1 MAQLSIYPHEIGRD
15 LIPEL
20 ATRVYSSQLDSFREA
35 VSNAFDEES
44 KQVEL
49 TIMNDK
55 IVIEDWGNGIR
66 GYDEFRKFGQASK
79 KYRGSGAGEIIG
91 EKGLGKL
98 SLLNLGNSVCF
109 ETNNNRIGIKFY
121 MNFAGFSK
129 PLYGKSKSFVDHKGT
144 RITITDITNK
154 VEVNSVI
161 AYLKKAFGLRL
172 AQGAT
177 ITLNGDTVKPKSTLD
192 PNGTLLFTMQ
202 KSRTKVTGNLK
213 ADKEG
218 KGMVDVYIDHVFVAS
233 IEVDTRRNF
242 AGWVNCNVLTPET
255 SRNNIVQNEVYK
267 EFMIYLRKYVSRFPL
282 KEITAIDKHK
292 LLLSR
297 ELNALLKSYIKD
309 MNISVNKNGH
319 EMTKFYDAHNNS
331 RSIEDGRNIITTQKA
346 LQLAI
351 TPDDDNGDSNK
362 PSLSSIPQ
370 DLTTNN
376 NTTSEKKAGIGSSN
390 SSRSGLNVR
399 WEYVDRGN
407 EKEPIYF
414 VPPNTIYCNTSNDLF
429 RFAMMKSRHYGPTWV
444 RMLPYLARIAVEINN
459 ESLRLPP
466 DQFNLKV
473 DEATRYFLKQKKVI
487 IS

>member
-35 VSNAFDEES
+35 VSNAFDEGS

-49 TIMNDK
+49 TIMNHK
-55 IVIEDWGNGIR
+55 IVIEDRGSGIKD
-66 GYDEFRKFGQASK
+66 YNEFRKFGHASK
-79 KYRGSGAGEIIG
+79 KHQDGEIIG

-172 AQGAT
+172 AQGAK
-177 ITLNGDTVKPKSTLD
+177 ITVNGDTVKPKSTLD
-192 PNGTLLFTMQ
+192 PNETLLFTMQ

-255 SRNNIVQNEVYK
+255 SRNNIIQNEVYK

-297 ELNALLKSYIKD
+297 ELNALLRSYIKD
-309 MNISVNKNGH
+309 MKISINKNDHG
-319 EMTKFYDAHNNS
+319 MPKFYDAHNNS
-331 RSIEDGRNIITTQKA
+331 RSIDDGRKIITTQKA

-351 TPDDDNGDSNK
+351 
-362 PSLSSIPQ
+362 
-370 DLTTNN
+370 
-376 NTTSEKKAGIGSSN
+376 
-390 SSRSGLNVR
+390 
-399 WEYVDRGN
+399 
-407 EKEPIYF
+407 
-414 VPPNTIYCNTSNDLF
+414 
-429 RFAMMKSRHYGPTWV
+429 
-444 RMLPYLARIAVEINN
+444 
-459 ESLRLPP
+459 
-466 DQFNLKV
+466 
-473 DEATRYFLKQKKVI
+473 
-487 IS
+487 